1 MMAVESLFVVR
12 ASHLNHEGHLF
23 GGELMAA
30 MDEIGYCAA
39 RMTWPRGRFVTRAA
53 EIQFVSPARLG
64 DMVRFHADVVGT
76 GTTSLRVA
84 VTGCVDARL
93 VGSATMTYVNL
104 DARGCKQALPRR
116 VAAMARKGVQ

>member
-1 MMAVESLFVVR
+1 MTVESMFVVR

-39 RMTWPRGRFVTRAA
+39 RTTWPRGRFVTRAA

-64 DMVRFHADVVGT
+64 DVIRFVAETTKT
-76 GTTSLRVA
+76 GVTSLCVT
-84 VTGCVDARL
+84 VTGQVDGRVIGIAR
-93 VGSATMTYVNL
+93 MIYVSL
-104 DARGCKQALPRR
+104 DAAGHKTPLIRAGRTRR
-116 VAAMARKGVQ
+116 